1 MTKNKIAII
10 TTRQNFKWISM
21 QEVLPA
27 LESCWSMTTAESKLI
42 NIDQDPL
49 RSFMSY
55 LLQCDAIVIIAFNE
69 TIARFMKII
78 RVNLKL
84 SIPFVF
90 HLHGLATLA
99 LWPLDHFKV
108 LPVLNIGD
116 LFIGTCPGDKHCLDL
131 IIENSL
137 HRTIPYPF
145 IPLKKSPLIQNNKET
160 VFTYIG
166 RISDQKNIDVLIQA
180 YHLLSLERNS
190 LPLLLIYGQEDHL
203 GSPNMGIK
211 STPYLEQ
218 LQDLVKS
225 LKLEE
230 KIIFNGF
237 VEREDIYHELGAHHI
252 SLSAS
257 THSDENFGMAI
268 MRSLS
273 LGAIAVTT
281 RWGGHI
287 VFEASSHKRVFTVPV
302 NFESDRPR
310 PCIHNFKEAMKKA
323 LDTVKKI
330 QPQGETLPTYFL
342 PMEIAK
348 QFDEILQDIT
358 FSQIPLTIKPEI
370 QTLFR
375 EKKRFAKAGDI
386 QKIFG
391 SYQDPTAIKFLKAY
405 AHN

>member
-27 LESCWSMTTAESKLI
+27 LESCWAMTTAESKLI

-78 RVNLKL
+78 RENLKL
-84 SIPFVF
+84 SIPFIF

-108 LPVLNIGD
+108 LPVLNNGD

-131 IIENSL
+131 IFEKTK
-137 HRTIPYPF
+137 HVTIPYPF
-145 IPLKKSPLIQNNKET
+145 IPLEKSSMIQINKET
-160 VFTYIG
+160 VFAYIG
-166 RISDQKNIDVLIQA
+166 RISDQKNIDVLIRA
-180 YHLLSLERNS
+180 YHLLSLEINS

-203 GSPNMGIK
+203 GSPNMSIK
-211 STPYLEQ
+211 SAPCLKQ
-218 LQDLVKS
+218 LLDLVKN
-225 LKLEE
+225 LRLEE
-230 KIIFNGF
+230 KIIFKGF
-237 VEREDIYHELGAHHI
+237 VAREDLYSELGAHHI

-287 VFEASSHKRVFTVPV
+287 VFDENFRNRVFTVTV
-302 NFESDRPR
+302 DFGNDRPR
-310 PCIHNFKEAMKKA
+310 PSIDNFKEAMKKA
-323 LDTVKKI
+323 LDAAKKL
-330 QPQGETLPTYFL
+330 QPQGEMLSNYFL
-342 PMEIAK
+342 PKEIAK
-348 QFDEILQDIT
+348 QLDQILQDIT

-370 QTLFR
+370 QILFS

-391 SYQDPTAIKFLKAY
+391 SYQDPMAIKFLKAY
-405 AHN
+405 THN